1 MKLELTNK
9 ILKNQRYRSLVK
21 ELEMLE
27 KDRIF
32 CGHDMEHF
40 LNVARIAL
48 ILCSENGIKADSDI
62 IYAAAL
68 LHDIGRVEEYR
79 SGTPHDRASALI
91 AGDILTETGCPDT
104 VKSQIISLISAHRTA
119 ESGKT
124 ELEKIFFRADK
135 KSRLCFCC
143 KAQDECNWPEYKRNN
158 EIGV

>member
-9 ILKNQRYRSLVK
+9 ILKDHRYRSLVN

-32 CGHDMEHF
+32 CGHDIEHF

-48 ILCSENGIKADSDI
+48 ILCREKGIEADSDI

-79 SGTPHDRASALI
+79 SGTPHDKASAVI
-91 AGDILTETGCPDT
+91 AEDILTGINCPGEM
-104 VKSQIISLISAHRTA
+104 KREIISLISAHRTA

-124 ELEKIFFRADK
+124 ELEKVFFCADK

-143 KAQDECNWPEYKRNN
+143 KAQAECNWPEYKRNN